1 MIEQLKQ
8 DTYNFNRIAGT
19 DIETSYQSFC
29 QQYKVLYEE
38 VKEVGDGI
46 DARDLT
52 EVVDG
57 VIDTIVVAFG
67 MWQKLEDLG
76 VDMGKVAE
84 LIGQNN
90 LSKYPSL
97 RDDSVVQATIDKYKA
112 QDIEVVVKKDI
123 PNHCYVFRNK
133 DTGKILK
140 PYGFES
146 VDISSCIPQGVQI

>member
-19 DIETSYQSFC
+19 DVETNYQAFY
-29 QQYKVLYEE
+29 QQYKVLCEE
-38 VKEVGDGI
+38 IREVS
-46 DARDLT
+46 DALDTRDLT

-57 VIDTIVVAFG
+57 VIDTIVVALG
-67 MWQKLEDLG
+67 MWQKLENLG
-76 VDMGKVAE
+76 IDMNKAAE
-84 LIGQNN
+84 LIGHNN

-97 RDDSVVQATIDKYKA
+97 RDDSIVQPTIDKYEA
-112 QDIEVVVKKDI
+112 QGIEVTVKKDI

-133 DTGKILK
+133 GTGKILK

-146 VDISSCIPQGVQI
+146 VDISSCVPQGVQI

>member
-8 DTYNFNRIAGT
+8 DTYNFNPIAGT
-19 DIETSYQSFC
+19 DVETNYQAFY
-29 QQYKVLYEE
+29 QQYKVLCEE
-38 VKEVGDGI
+38 IREVS
-46 DARDLT
+46 DALDMRDLT

-57 VIDTIVVAFG
+57 VIDTLVVALG
-67 MWQKLEDLG
+67 MWQKLENLG
-76 VDMGKVAE
+76 IDMNEAAK

-97 RDDSVVQATIDKYKA
+97 RDDFVVQATINKYKA
-112 QDIEVVVKKDI
+112 KDIEVVVKKDI

>member
-19 DIETSYQSFC
+19 DDETSYESFC

-38 VKEVGDGI
+38 VKEVGDGL
-46 DARDLT
+46 DTRDLT
-52 EVVDG
+52 SVVDG
-57 VIDTIVVAFG
+57 IIDTIVVALG
-67 MWQKLEDLG
+67 MWQKLENLG
-76 VDMGKVAE
+76 IDMNKAAE

-97 RDDSVVQATIDKYKA
+97 RDDSVVQATSDKYKA
-112 QDIEVVVKKDI
+112 QGIEVVVKKDI

-146 VDISSCIPQGVQI
+146 VDISSCVPQGVQI